1 MSRSKID
8 KSYPRHNLPAKWESN
23 VIQKNRNNC
32 TPLRRSIILDN
43 NSCPKSSPSGV
54 GKTNIYKAA
63 PPFRKEQQKDKLTA
77 LSQTMTSE
85 ALLWVDKYR
94 PATFDDLTYHDEL
107 TERLRHLSSS
117 FDMPHLLF
125 YGPSGAGKR
134 TRVGCVLRNL
144 FASGVDKKRVVHRV
158 FKVGDS
164 GTKQVEV
171 TTVASA
177 HHIEVNPS
185 ESGLNDRLVVQELI
199 KDMASTAPLGI
210 NVLLNSSANNVQQ
223 SGKQQENNENTSSGN
238 TNMSHLKVIVL
249 HEVDQMTRL
258 AQQALRR
265 TMERYAATCRII
277 MVSDRVSHIIEP
289 LRSRCLGIRV
299 GYPNEA
305 QVCQVLRHVATRE
318 GIMVPDELMSRLYET
333 SGRGNLRRAIL
344 QMEATRVSTGSLNL
358 PPDAA
363 ILLGDW
369 EYACQDAARLL
380 TRDPSAQQLVAVR
393 KRFQELLSHAV
404 PAQIV
409 LNVLVSNILK
419 IADDEIGPEVC
430 RVAAKF
436 DHNLARGTKPIFHL
450 EAFAARFMQ
459 IYHRFLQQVAMID

>member
-1 MSRSKID
+1 
-8 KSYPRHNLPAKWESN
+8 
-23 VIQKNRNNC
+23 
-32 TPLRRSIILDN
+32 
-43 NSCPKSSPSGV
+43 
-54 GKTNIYKAA
+54 
-63 PPFRKEQQKDKLTA
+63 
-77 LSQTMTSE
+77 MTSE

-94 PATFDDLTYHDEL
+94 PATFDDLTYHDDL

-134 TRVGCVLRNL
+134 TRAGCVLRNL
-144 FASGVDKKRVVHRV
+144 FGSGVDKKRVVHRV
-158 FKVGDS
+158 FKVGDN

-185 ESGLNDRLVVQELI
+185 ESGLNDRLVIQELI

-210 NVLLNSSANNVQQ
+210 NVLLNSSSNNNNMQQ
-223 SGKQQENNENTSSGN
+223 SSNKNHQDNNNNNENMSSVVN
-238 TNMSHLKVIVL
+238 SNNNNNISHLKVIVL

-277 MVSDRVSHIIEP
+277 MVSDRISHIIEP

-299 GYPNEA
+299 GYPNQA
-305 QVCQVLRHVATRE
+305 QVCKVLRHVATRE
-318 GIMVPDELMSRLYET
+318 GINVPDELMSKLYET

-369 EYACQDAARLL
+369 EYACQDSARLL

-393 KRFQELLSHAV
+393 KRFQDLLSHAV
-404 PAQIV
+404 PPQIV
-409 LNVLVSNILK
+409 LNVLVANILK

-436 DHNLARGTKPIFHL
+436 DHNLVRGTKPIFHL

-459 IYHRFLQQVAMID
+459 IYQRFLQQVAMID

>member
-1 MSRSKID
+1 
-8 KSYPRHNLPAKWESN
+8 
-23 VIQKNRNNC
+23 
-32 TPLRRSIILDN
+32 
-43 NSCPKSSPSGV
+43 
-54 GKTNIYKAA
+54 
-63 PPFRKEQQKDKLTA
+63 
-77 LSQTMTSE
+77 MTSE

-94 PATFDDLTYHDEL
+94 PATFDDLTYHDDL

-134 TRVGCVLRNL
+134 TRAGCVLRNL
-144 FASGVDKKRVVHRV
+144 FGSSVDKKRVAHRV

-177 HHIEVNPS
+177 HHMEVNPS
-185 ESGLNDRLVVQELI
+185 ESGLNDRLVIQELI

-210 NVLLNSSANNVQQ
+210 NVLLNSSNNNNNVQQ
-223 SGKQQENNENTSSGN
+223 QSNKQQDNEVGGN
-238 TNMSHLKVIVL
+238 TNNASHLKVIVL

-277 MVSDRVSHIIEP
+277 MVTDRISHIIEP

-299 GYPNEA
+299 AYPNQT
-305 QVCQVLRHVATRE
+305 QVTQVLRHVATRE
-318 GIMVPDELMSRLYET
+318 GITVPDPLMARLYES
-333 SGRGNLRRAIL
+333 SGCGNLRRAIL

-358 PPDAA
+358 PADAA

-393 KRFQELLSHAV
+393 KRFQDLLSHAV

-409 LNVLVSNILK
+409 LNVLVGNILK
-419 IADDEIGPEVC
+419 IVDDEIGPEVC

-459 IYHRFLQQVAMID
+459 IYNRFLQQVAMID